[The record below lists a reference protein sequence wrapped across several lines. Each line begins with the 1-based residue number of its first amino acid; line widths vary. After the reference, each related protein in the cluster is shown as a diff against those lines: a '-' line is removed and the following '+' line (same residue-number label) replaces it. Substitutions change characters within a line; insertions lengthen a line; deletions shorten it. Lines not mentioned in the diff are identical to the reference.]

1 MPVISMAKQSCMK
14 LLANG
19 MLIAQNSLVSL
30 ALFDFP
36 LSKNLVEVGGDIHL
50 ADFYGRTPLHVAAA
64 SDHHDMVAFLIANGA
79 NVNAVTVHDAKHLAT
94 MDAKVKNPSYD
105 ISIIICIII
114 LVARSK
120 SNTIT
125 FRSSGR
131 RKKIMCCFTREWCK
145 Y

>member
-1 MPVISMAKQSCMK
+1 
-14 LLANG
+14 
-19 MLIAQNSLVSL
+19 MLIAQNSLVSF

-94 MDAKVKNPSYD
+94 MDAKVKKSFLRHLHYNLHHNFSCQIKIKHHY
-105 ISIIICIII
+105 ISQQRPTQRNHV
-114 LVARSK
+114 L
-120 SNTIT
+120 
-125 FRSSGR
+125 F
-131 RKKIMCCFTREWCK
+131 